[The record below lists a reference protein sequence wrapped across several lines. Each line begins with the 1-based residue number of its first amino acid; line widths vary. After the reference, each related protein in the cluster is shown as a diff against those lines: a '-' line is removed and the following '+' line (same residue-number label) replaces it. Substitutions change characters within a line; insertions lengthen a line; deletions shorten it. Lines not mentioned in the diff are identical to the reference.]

1 MAEKKI
7 TIKEQFV
14 AIQAFLAEQGKEEWA
29 DFIGGRIEILDKKTA
44 TKSKAAAAKQAEN
57 EALKENIVK
66 ALADAGKA
74 VNITDLKE
82 GLKAYDENEYTTPKI
97 SALLKQLKDEGKVV
111 RTLEKK
117 TPYFAVAVEVET
129 EE

>member
-14 AIQAFLAEQGKEEWA
+14 AIQAFLAEQGKDEWA
-29 DFIGGRIEILDKKTA
+29 NFIGGRIEILDKKTA
-44 TKSKAAAAKQAEN
+44 TKSKAATAKQAEN
-57 EALKENIVK
+57 EVLKENIVK
-66 ALADAGKA
+66 ALADIGKA
-74 VNITDLKE
+74 ANITELKE
-82 GLKAYDENEYTTPKI
+82 GLKTYDENEYTTPKI

-117 TPYFAVAVEVET
+117 TPYFAVAE
-129 EE
+129 